1 MNAVTSPAAFAERTV
16 CAPMIR
22 REAAVTPSSWQDE
35 DRSVEL
41 MMSTGA
47 AVLRFDWYDGE
58 YYEEVL
64 SLDEGHVRL
73 ERMNDYAPLLDTH
86 SSWDLGSVIG
96 SVIPGSV
103 RVENGQM
110 LGRVQLSSAEG
121 CADIVTNIREGHI
134 QKVSIG
140 YQVFRFE
147 EDVPEPGKR
156 KTMRAT
162 DWEPIE
168 VSFVPLPAEFAAGV
182 RSAPTAAPQTRGH
195 QTPQGGVPCIIRGA
209 AAVPQSE
216 EPMTQTTTGGGV
228 DAPAITEAAPASA
241 PAATPEAAAPAA
253 TDDQRAGL
261 TIPRIRQVV
270 ERSGL
275 SAQTAL
281 DIIGR
286 HAENPMSEG
295 QLTDAIAGALEA
307 SRSLPPLQASAGNSP
322 QSDAAYLRAV
332 EAAVILRA
340 DPTFVIAD
348 EQVRNDARDFRGMGL
363 MEMGRGFLERSG
375 VNTRGMGKLE
385 LAGAILGLRQ
395 GQMTT
400 SDFANALSSAVS
412 KRVRNAYDAA
422 PQTWRPFVSA
432 GTLPDF
438 KPTNIIGLGDAPQ
451 LLLVRENAEFTYGA
465 MSDTGM
471 TYQLS
476 TYGRIIAVTRQAII
490 NDDKSLFSRIP
501 SAFGR
506 KAADL
511 ESDLVYGTL
520 TGNPT
525 MADGLPLFH
534 ASHGNLAASGGAIS
548 VATIAAGEQAMM
560 QQTSAEGGFINVR
573 PEYLIVG
580 PAKKVEAQQFLTAVA
595 ATQTSNVNPY
605 PGTLQLIVDPRI
617 TGNQWFLAANPAAFD
632 TIEVAHLEGQE
643 ALYLETQPGFD
654 VDGVKTKARLDVGA
668 APIDHRGLYRNPG
681 N

>member
-1 MNAVTSPAAFAERTV
+1 MNAVTSPAVFAERTV

-64 SLDEGHVRL
+64 SLEDGHVRL

-96 SVIPGSV
+96 SVIPGTV

-110 LGRVQLSSAEG
+110 LGRVQLSSAAS

-147 EDVPEPGKR
+147 EDVPEAGKR

-182 RSAPTAAPQTRGH
+182 RSAPASAPQTRGH
-195 QTPQGGVPCIIRGA
+195 QTPQGGVPCTIRGA
-209 AAVPQSE
+209 AAAPHQE
-216 EPMTQTTTGGGV
+216 HHMDPNNQGGGA
-228 DAPAITEAAPASA
+228 DAPANTTTEAASAASTPNANA
-241 PAATPEAAAPAA
+241 PETLTEE
-253 TDDQRAGL
+253 QRSAL

-270 ERSGL
+270 ERAGL

-286 HAENPMSEG
+286 HSENPMSEG

-307 SRSLPPLQASAGNSP
+307 SRARPPLQASVGNSQ
-322 QSDAAYLRAV
+322 QSDAAYCRAV
-332 EAAVILRA
+332 EAAVLLRA
-340 DPTFVIAD
+340 DPSITIEDERARAD
-348 EQVRNDARDFRGMGL
+348 AADFRGMSL

-375 VNTRGMGKLE
+375 ISTRGMGRLE
-385 LAGAILGLRQ
+385 LAGAVLGLRQ

-412 KRVRNAYDAA
+412 KRVRTAYEAA

-465 MSDTGM
+465 MADTGM

-501 SAFGR
+501 AAFGR

-525 MADGLPLFH
+525 MADGLSLFH
-534 ASHGNLAASGGAIS
+534 ASHGNLAAAGGAIS
-548 VATIAAGEQAMM
+548 VATVAAGEQAMM

-573 PEYLIVG
+573 PAYLIVG
-580 PAKKVEAQQFLTAVA
+580 PAKKVEAQQFLTAVS

-617 TGNQWFLAANPAAFD
+617 TGNQWFLAADPAAFD